1 MYKPGEKF
9 ELKEKLIGNAEIIS
23 VYPGGQN
30 KKETEY
36 KVVMAGGTFVVKEEF
51 FDLIFT
57 KISEIDPIVLVMENL
72 AVLSSDVATAESVL
86 YEGLNSIAGNSGEDL
101 TSEDNFSD
109 EDEEC
114 LEIVEAHSNSTPSE
128 ETIPL
133 VRGPGR
139 PRRVANE
146 N

>member
-9 ELKEKLIGNAEIIS
+9 ELKEKLIGNAEIIA

-57 KISEIDPIVLVMENL
+57 KVSEIDPIVLVMESL
-72 AVLSSDVATAESVL
+72 SVLSSDVTTAESVL
-86 YEGLNSIAGNSGEDL
+86 YEGLNSLADNSGEDL

-109 EDEEC
+109 DDEEG
-114 LEIVEAHSNSTPSE
+114 LEIVEAQSDSTSSD

-133 VRGPGR
+133 VRGRGR
-139 PRRVANE
+139 PRSVLNE